1 VHLVRCDRDG
11 SKIMTPVRV
20 TEQMRVDE
28 FDNEARVRGS
38 RRYELLAVVVHIGET
53 IADGHFAVF
62 VRFAGVWWLIFDH
75 GVRRVNARIE
85 NAVLRFGQAHL
96 ALYAEIAAESPEQQP
111 EEEVP
116 GVPATERIWR
126 WLREQPPQSTTA
138 PAQQPQ
144 QQQIAAAVNAAPAAL
159 PAVGSQA
166 AAGGLRGGM
175 RRGREQQEQQQQV
188 PRGFLMGGHRC
199 FANAGLAMLL
209 SVPCLRAAINA
220 VAHPL
225 LAAAAAHYAGANGG
239 THDLTQL
246 VQWYAPQLADG
257 QPHDAAEFVNA
268 LLNGVP
274 EWRRLVAGTTA
285 TTLQCIECGTSRRV
299 DVAPWLMMQVV
310 VPIGAPPLQLSA
322 LIADQLRPTHV
333 ECRCDNG
340 ACTGGGGNIPHAKID
355 EELPGVR
362 ARRPR
367 SLFFGPPAK
376 GETDTEMDVLEV
388 VMKLEV
394 VKKPVPGGG
403 DAEKKTKLSVAS
415 FDLEDAA
422 GMTIN
427 KAQGLNLRETIVD
440 LSRPVDRHVGGGLT
454 YHHIYTALSRVTRLE
469 ELRHLPLTDTSGV
482 AVSTVDHLFHADG
495 SGKKRIAAD
504 IAAYIH
510 RGWPAGMP
518 PGCRRVFTGAS
529 LLTAAE
535 KRAAIN
541 EDRLAPAT
549 AAAPAKRAAP
559 AQPRGA
565 KKAPA
570 KTTVTKGAAA
580 AAAAVPPAPAPKGAK
595 RRGRSPTPAVQQQQT
610 DAEAAL
616 RAQLNAFSTTQLAA
630 FCKSAGKGESGT
642 KAQQITRLVNANFVI
657 PADAKPAGRKR
668 GAHKINDSSTSSSAT
683 SDSESSSSAS

>member
-1 VHLVRCDRDG
+1 
-11 SKIMTPVRV
+11 
-20 TEQMRVDE
+20 
-28 FDNEARVRGS
+28 
-38 RRYELLAVVVHIGET
+38 
-53 IADGHFAVF
+53 
-62 VRFAGVWWLIFDH
+62 
-75 GVRRVNARIE
+75 
-85 NAVLRFGQAHL
+85 
-96 ALYAEIAAESPEQQP
+96 
-111 EEEVP
+111 
-116 GVPATERIWR
+116 
-126 WLREQPPQSTTA
+126 
-138 PAQQPQ
+138 
-144 QQQIAAAVNAAPAAL
+144 
-159 PAVGSQA
+159 
-166 AAGGLRGGM
+166 
-175 RRGREQQEQQQQV
+175 
-188 PRGFLMGGHRC
+188 
-199 FANAGLAMLL
+199 
-209 SVPCLRAAINA
+209 
-220 VAHPL
+220 
-225 LAAAAAHYAGANGG
+225 
-239 THDLTQL
+239 
-246 VQWYAPQLADG
+246 
-257 QPHDAAEFVNA
+257 
-268 LLNGVP
+268 
-274 EWRRLVAGTTA
+274 
-285 TTLQCIECGTSRRV
+285 
-299 DVAPWLMMQVV
+299 
-310 VPIGAPPLQLSA
+310 
-322 LIADQLRPTHV
+322 
-333 ECRCDNG
+333 
-340 ACTGGGGNIPHAKID
+340 
-355 EELPGVR
+355 
-362 ARRPR
+362 
-367 SLFFGPPAK
+367 
-376 GETDTEMDVLEV
+376 
-388 VMKLEV
+388 
-394 VKKPVPGGG
+394 
-403 DAEKKTKLSVAS
+403 LSVAS

-504 IAAYIH
+504 IAAYIN

-657 PADAKPAGRKR
+657 PADAKPAGRKH